1 MGMAVLAALVPS
13 LVSHYWCA
21 SHKFISN
28 CYLEVKNPVVVA
40 ATIREQANK
49 GPLSCNRLAPN
60 MLVGEGAADFAYNS
74 GLPLLPLDKNISG
87 SARERWNT
95 WSKDMQE
102 FNLRNSTK
110 PNRELTP
117 PSTPEHR
124 MRFMEKTN
132 DARLRH
138 VTTMLASVSIAER
151 NPIETTY
158 EQFQSR
164 PRSSSIYSRQT
175 SSQPESPMMEISTPV
190 RGSSPEIPQMVDGP
204 IESK

>member
-60 MLVGEGAADFAYNS
+60 MLVGEGAADFAYHS
-74 GLPLLPLDKNISG
+74 GLPLLPLDMNISG
-87 SARERWNT
+87 SARDRWNT
-95 WSKDMQE
+95 WSKDMHE
-102 FNLRNSTK
+102 FNLRNSK
-110 PNRELTP
+110 GPKRELTP

-132 DARLRH
+132 DTRLRH

-151 NPIETTY
+151 NPIE
-158 EQFQSR
+158 
-164 PRSSSIYSRQT
+164 
-175 SSQPESPMMEISTPV
+175 
-190 RGSSPEIPQMVDGP
+190 
-204 IESK
+204 